1 MDGAE
6 AYVYPNRCR
15 LIIHVVLSY
24 VKRMISDLL
33 QNKVD
38 MSQLVITKALSK
50 ESSYTTIVSVHT
62 FLTKSSAAYE
72 GKQAHDELAKR
83 MRKRDAGSAPAT
95 GDRVPYVIIKGV
107 KCAYNPWPSSQTV
120 IWRVSSCC
128 RL

>member
-1 MDGAE
+1 
-6 AYVYPNRCR
+6 
-15 LIIHVVLSY
+15 
-24 VKRMISDLL
+24 MISDLL

-50 ESSYTTIVSVHT
+50 ESWYTAAPLARLMNNVYT
-62 FLTKSSAAYE
+62 AYE

-107 KCAYNPWPSSQTV
+107 KCAYIVLTNLSLHVLISF
-120 IWRVSSCC
+120 SCC
-128 RL
+128 GLRESGRSTLCSGA